1 MASEPKPWLSVVLPV
16 HNGEQWVGAA
26 LESIAIQ
33 ADPGIEVVIIDTSDG
48 PGTRAIVESYSDR
61 LQIRIV
67 DPAGAEGCMAKTN
80 RGVSEAR
87 ADHISWLCQ
96 DDLWLAGRTDAVR
109 RWVGEAPEAVL
120 HMGPAVIVDSAG
132 RTRGTWHCPLSANE
146 TEPDRER
153 LLSKLL
159 VQNFLFAASLV
170 VRRDAWLALGGLEPR
185 LWYTADWDLWLKL
198 AKQGP
203 VRFHTEVTAGFR
215 VHGNSATVHLNRARE
230 ECIRQQTV
238 VVERHIGSLPAAR
251 GGPAA
256 GLRVRQHQFGP
267 RRRRGRQSGGAL
279 ARGLAGRPART
290 ARARRVHAQLAH
302 SRSRPAATESQAGGS
317 VLT

>member
-61 LQIRIV
+61 LQSRIV

-230 ECIRQQTV
+230 ECISQQTV

-251 GGPAA
+251 GAK
-256 GLRVRQHQFGP
+256 VR
-267 RRRRGRQSGGAL
+267 RL
-279 ARGLAGRPART
+279 AYASANINSDLADA
-290 ARARRVHAQLAH
+290 
-302 SRSRPAATESQAGGS
+302 AGGS
-317 VLT
+317 PAALLRAGWRAVRLGPLGLAEYMHSSRIVDRALPRLKAKMAGAF